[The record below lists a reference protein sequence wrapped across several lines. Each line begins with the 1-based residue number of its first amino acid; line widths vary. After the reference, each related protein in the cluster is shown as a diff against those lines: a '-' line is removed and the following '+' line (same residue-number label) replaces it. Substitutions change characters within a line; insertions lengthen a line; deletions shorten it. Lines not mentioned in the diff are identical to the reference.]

1 MNVNEFYSQFN
12 SSDVELVKSY
22 LQKRYVKKKSS
33 KKFGIVYDILH
44 QCDLNCIGCG
54 TNAVYIGQ
62 TRLDDVQPSFQQIR
76 YVLYKVKTYVDS
88 INVPVFVNIGGGEP
102 FLRKD
107 ILDILK
113 SASEL
118 FGEDGVGVDTNGT
131 LDCSYE
137 LINQAMKYSSYV
149 GISVNGLEDYHNWWA
164 GNNRINPFQRSM
176 DTIKKLCDSGDYQRE
191 KLEVTSVATNRN
203 LGDIPKL
210 IEMLSDIGVK
220 NYSIHRAMPVG
231 RMSRRKELL
240 PTAKE
245 YFELLVSVIKAADKT
260 GMDVHI
266 HHSIESIHE
275 TLMLGL
281 STYEEDKVGNPDIGS
296 SIGIEPEGRL
306 VFDPWCTSG
315 MWTLLSSGC
324 IYDNNLK
331 FEELL
336 TDKGSVFDIS
346 KTYTAPH
353 LRCNGCQMPCSGGS
367 RIVSAANSL
376 LDVTEKD
383 VQLSDLLSAMIA
395 MDPACPFY
403 KEEEDDEEF

>member
-1 MNVNEFYSQFN
+1 MNANEFYKQF
-12 SSDVELVKSY
+12 SAKDIEMVKEY
-22 LQKRYVKKKSS
+22 LKKRYSKKKST

-44 QCDLNCIGCG
+44 QCDLNCVGCG
-54 TNAVYIGQ
+54 TNAVYAGQ
-62 TRLDDVQPSFQQIR
+62 TRLDDVQPSFQQIEH
-76 YVLYKVKTYVDS
+76 VFSKIKTYADS
-88 INVPVFVNIGGGEP
+88 ANTPVFINIGGGEP

-107 ILDILK
+107 ILTILK
-113 SASEL
+113 SASEY
-118 FGEDGVGVDTNGT
+118 FGVSGVGVDTNGT
-131 LDCSYE
+131 LDDAYE
-137 LINQAMKYSSYV
+137 LISQAMQFSSYI
-149 GISVNGLEDYHNWWA
+149 GISVNGLENYHNWWA
-164 GNNRINPFQRSM
+164 GNKRINPFQRSM
-176 DTIKKLCDSGDYQRE
+176 DTIKRLCDAGSYQCM
-191 KLEVTSVATNRN
+191 KLEVTSVATNKN
-203 LGDIPKL
+203 LADMPKL
-210 IEMLSDIGVK
+210 IEILADMGVK

-231 RMSRRKELL
+231 RMSKHRELL

-245 YFELLVSVIKAADKT
+245 YFELLISIIEAANKT

-281 STYEEDKVGNPDIGS
+281 PTYEEDKVGNPDLGS

-324 IYDNNLK
+324 IYDSNLK

-367 RIVSAANSL
+367 RIVSASSSL
-376 LDVTEKD
+376 LDLSEND
-383 VQLSDLLSAMIA
+383 AQLTDLLSAMVTV
-395 MDPACPFY
+395 DPACPLY
-403 KEEEDDEEF
+403 EEVDEDEEF